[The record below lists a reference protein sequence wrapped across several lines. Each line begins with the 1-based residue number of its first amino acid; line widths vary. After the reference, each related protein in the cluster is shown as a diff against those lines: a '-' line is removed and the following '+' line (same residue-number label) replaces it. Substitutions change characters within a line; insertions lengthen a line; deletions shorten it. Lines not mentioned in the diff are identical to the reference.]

1 MVLSRRPGTS
11 IVINNEIVV
20 TIIEVKG
27 DKVRIGVAAPSN
39 IPVHRYEVQ
48 QEIERERR
56 TPPPYQRSDT
66 L

>member
-1 MVLSRRPGTS
+1 MLVLSRRPGTS

-27 DKVRIGVAAPSN
+27 DKVRVGVEAPSN

-48 QEIERERR
+48 QEVDRERK
-56 TPPPYQRSDT
+56 TGPVA
-66 L
+66 